1 MERLTTN
8 IVPFD
13 GPLEAEMCFLGE
25 APGGDEDNALKPFV
39 GAAGQLLDRCFR
51 TVGIAR
57 GEVLLGNIFKQ
68 RPPNNSIKYY
78 FQDSKCT
85 KPTWEGEEHIASL
98 KSWLEKR
105 KKEGNINV
113 LVALGAIPTFV
124 LTGKK
129 RITKWRG
136 SVLPCTLVEG
146 FKVYCC
152 FHPSHVNRLMN
163 EPEERLLGEKK
174 KQQQN
179 ALPLF
184 LRDLERVVEQSSS
197 PDFKHPEREFTII
210 ENARDAIRALELLS
224 NVSYVAV
231 DIETLFSDEG
241 PLLWCIGFSPSPEK
255 AFIIP
260 FLKGRRFFWSLP
272 EEVRVLQAISKLF
285 LNEGVKKIFHNCLFD
300 LSVLGRY
307 YGLRCATGSVE
318 DSMLCYHAS
327 YPYLKKAL
335 ETLTSIYTWENY
347 YKDDGKVWD
356 GRRISDEAEF
366 IYNGRDCGVT
376 REIWPLVE
384 RDAKELGTWEGYRR
398 TMSVIPSLLA
408 MQIGGV
414 NINIEKKKELQRIFG
429 EKVVEAERLLVEST
443 GQSWNLNSSPQMIR
457 LVYGYLG
464 MPMQYNH
471 KTKKPTTDKDALNRL
486 RKKHPENKVL
496 KAIVDHRKF
505 SKLSNTYAKMKVEK
519 DNRIRTSY
527 SFIST
532 YRLSSSESIFGGGG
546 NLQNIPVR
554 TVEGKLVRSLF
565 IPDEGLVLLA
575 SDLAQA
581 EARVVAW
588 LSNDTRMI
596 EAFLA
601 GEDIHW
607 MNAKMIFQIPDSVN
621 YLPDALWRDSFTNQE
636 HPLEFYRR
644 LGKSVVFASFYGMG
658 FGMLQ
663 TILIREEVYFQAAL
677 CKRLLH
683 QYLTNNPML
692 VSWQNNTKEE
702 VRASRTLTS
711 PSPFNR
717 KRVFRGRLSDNL
729 FRSALAFRPQS
740 VVGEILEV
748 AIQKIHA
755 TSGIFRPLLN
765 VHDEVVGQCRRED
778 IPAAMKEAKSALEI
792 PLQINNRELVIPC
805 DFKTGSDWGN
815 LKEIAYKFTD
825 KRDIW
830 KAKADLINSKNESM

>member
-8 IVPFD
+8 MVPFD

-25 APGGDEDNALKPFV
+25 APGEQEDNALKPFV

-68 RPPNNSIKYY
+68 RPPKNKINYY
-78 FQDSKCT
+78 FQDAKCT

-98 KSWLEKR
+98 KKWLEKR
-105 KKEGNINV
+105 KEEGNINV
-113 LVALGAIPTFV
+113 LVALGAVPTFI
-124 LTGKK
+124 LTGRK

-152 FHPSHVNRLMN
+152 FHPSYVNRLMN

-184 LRDLERVVEQSSS
+184 LRDLERVIEQSGS
-197 PDFKHPEREFTII
+197 PDFKPPEREFRII
-210 ENARDAIRALELLS
+210 ENAQEAINELSLLS
-224 NVSYVAV
+224 GESHVAV

-241 PLLWCIGFSPSPEK
+241 PLHWCIGFSPRPDY

-260 FLKGRRFFWSLP
+260 FLKGRKFFWSLP
-272 EEVRVLQAISKLF
+272 EETRVLQAISRLF
-285 LNEGVKKIFHNCLFD
+285 LNPGVKKIFHNCLFD

-307 YGLRCATGSVE
+307 YGLRCASGSVE

-366 IYNGRDCGVT
+366 IYNGRDCCVT

-408 MQIGGV
+408 MQIRGV
-414 NINIEKKKELQRIFG
+414 KINTEKKGELQQAFG
-429 EKVVEAERLLVEST
+429 EKVVEAEKLLVEST

-464 MPMQYNH
+464 LSMQYNH

-486 RKKHPENKVL
+486 RRKHPENKVL

-505 SKLSNTYAKMKVEK
+505 AKLSSTYAKMKVEK
-519 DNRIRTSY
+519 DERIRTSY
-527 SFIST
+527 QLIST

-554 TVEGKLVRSLF
+554 TTEGKLVRSLF
-565 IPDEGLVLLA
+565 IPDKGKVLLA
-575 SDLAQA
+575 SDLSQA

-588 LSNDTRMI
+588 LSNDTRLI
-596 EAFLA
+596 EAFTA
-601 GEDIHW
+601 GEDVHW
-607 MNAKMIFQIPDSVN
+607 LNAQMIFQIPNSVN
-621 YLPDALWRDSFTNQE
+621 YLPKAKWRDNFTGQE
-636 HPLEFYRR
+636 HPLKFYRD
-644 LGKSVVFASFYGMG
+644 LAKSIVYASSYGMG
-658 FGMLQ
+658 FNMLQ

-683 QYLTNNPML
+683 QYKTNNPML
-692 VSWQNNTKEE
+692 TSWQNNTKEE
-702 VRASRTLTS
+702 VRATRTLIS

-748 AIQKIHA
+748 AIQKIHT
-755 TSGIFRPLLN
+755 TSKIFTPLLN
-765 VHDEVVGQCRRED
+765 VHDEVVGQCLPID
-778 IPAAMKEAKSALEI
+778 LPTAMAEAKSALEI
-792 PLQINNRELVIPC
+792 PLQINNKELTIPC

-815 LKEIAYKFTD
+815 LKEIKFSND
-825 KRDIW
+825 
-830 KAKADLINSKNESM
+830 SKNELM